1 MSDKNGRGGKG
12 GREREGGGKNGRVV
26 YTGTYLLYLSIILIS
41 SLSI

>member
-1 MSDKNGRGGKG
+1 MGDKNRREWR
-12 GREREGGGKNGRVV
+12 GREGEEKNGRVV